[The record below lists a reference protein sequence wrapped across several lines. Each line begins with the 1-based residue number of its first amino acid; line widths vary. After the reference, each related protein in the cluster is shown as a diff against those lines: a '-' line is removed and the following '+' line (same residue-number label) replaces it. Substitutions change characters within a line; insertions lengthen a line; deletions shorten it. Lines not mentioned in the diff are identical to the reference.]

1 LNSFEALN
9 AFAAQLER
17 HIASEKFRTKVV
29 ITPSA
34 VDEKGMA
41 IKVSLLKSYVQTVPR
56 MIHASRM
63 LRVRVSV
70 AGTAESMTGLEQA
83 LAAIEALDKFFVSEG
98 LRLEAENKEG
108 EIKGVPDSRIIQS
121 ISQEDSFFDSPGST
135 EVQDVQDECASEKNH
150 ECQRKD
156 GNFRVLAESGGN

>member
-17 HIASEKFRTKVV
+17 HVTSEKFHTKVV

-34 VDEKGMA
+34 VNEKGLV
-41 IKVSLLKSYVQTVPR
+41 IKVSLLKSSLQTVPR

-70 AGTAESMTGLEQA
+70 AGTAESLTGMEQA
-83 LAAIEALDKFFVSEG
+83 LDAIEALDRYLVSED
-98 LRLEAENKEG
+98 LRLETEKDG
-108 EIKGVPDSRIIQS
+108 EIYFVPNSRIVQE
-121 ISQEDSFFDSPGST
+121 ISQEDSFFDSPDST
-135 EVQDVQDECASEKNH
+135 EVQEIQDHRIITITIPQGE
-150 ECQRKD
+150 
-156 GNFRVLAESGGN
+156 